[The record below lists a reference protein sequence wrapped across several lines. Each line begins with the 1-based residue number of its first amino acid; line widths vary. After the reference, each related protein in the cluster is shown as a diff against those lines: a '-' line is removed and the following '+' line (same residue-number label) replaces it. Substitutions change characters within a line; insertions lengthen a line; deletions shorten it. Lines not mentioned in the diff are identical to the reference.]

1 MKKIIKTIIGI
12 LVFAGIIAAGVMYY
26 LLFSNNVKKDTILY
40 IPHNSTF
47 SSVIDS
53 LKKYDALKSYKTFYF
68 TAKWKKYPQKIKT
81 GKYDIKTGMNN
92 RQILNM
98 LISHSQSPVNVYV
111 PSVRT
116 VDRLATMV
124 AKDFEFSSKDLM
136 DLLNNEDTLK
146 NLGFTKQTVP
156 ALFLPDKY
164 EFYWDY
170 TAHDFLMRMY
180 KEYQKFW
187 NEERLSKA
195 EQIGLTPVEVTTL
208 ASIVQ
213 AEQME
218 HPDER
223 PRIAGLYLNR
233 LKKGIPLQADPT
245 VIFAIGDFSKKRVYE
260 RDTKYPS
267 PYNTYIHKGLPPGP
281 ILIPYK
287 NSIDAVLNYEKH
299 NYYYMCAKEDFS
311 GYHNFSKTLAG
322 HLRNAKKYQQA
333 LNKAGIR

>member
-1 MKKIIKTIIGI
+1 MKKILVRLIIFI
-12 LVFAGIIAAGVMYY
+12 ALVGVIVAGGLYY
-26 LLFSNNVKKDTILY
+26 VLLSGNVKNKTILY

-47 SSVIDS
+47 SSVLDS
-53 LKKYDALKSYKTFYF
+53 LKKHDAVKSYKTFYF

-81 GKYDIKTGMNN
+81 GKYEIKRGMNN
-92 RQILNM
+92 RQIVNM
-98 LISHSQSPVNVYV
+98 LISHSQTPVNVYV

-116 VDRLATMV
+116 VDRLAKMIS
-124 AKDFEFSSKDLM
+124 KEFEFSSQDLI

-146 NLGFTKQTVP
+146 KLGFTKQTIP

-170 TAHDFLMRMY
+170 TAHDFLMRMF

-187 NEERLSKA
+187 NDERLTKA
-195 EQIGLTPVEVTTL
+195 KQIGLTPIEVSIL

-233 LKKGIPLQADPT
+233 LKKNIPLQADPT
-245 VIFAIGDFSKKRVYE
+245 VIFAIGDFSKKRVYQN
-260 RDTKYPS
+260 DTKYPS
-267 PYNTYIHKGLPPGP
+267 PYNTYLHTGLPPGP

-287 NSIDAVLNYEKH
+287 NSIDAVLNYEKN

-311 GYHNFSKTLAG
+311 GYHNFSKTLSG
-322 HLRNAKKYQQA
+322 HLKNAKKYQQA
-333 LNKAGIR
+333 LNKAGIK